1 MKKILTVIGIMFIM
15 VLAACSSP
23 EADEVLEYHN
33 EMAENINPKLDEID
47 TIYTKVASAA
57 TDEEALEIF
66 DTELVPLLDEIKDY
80 YEKQDVVTDV
90 AKEYHKLHVD
100 LVNAMN
106 DVVLKEKEYLTAFLD
121 ESTSEEDI
129 LALEAELEELNEVA
143 AEKDQAVADR
153 WDELVEKYDFI
164 EEEE

>member
-1 MKKILTVIGIMFIM
+1 M

-33 EMAENINPKLDEID
+33 AMAENINPKLDEID

-90 AKEYHKLHVD
+90 AKEYHNLHVD
-100 LVNAMN
+100 LVSAMN

-121 ESTSEEDI
+121 ENTTEEDI
-129 LALEAELEELNEVA
+129 LALEAELDELNKVA
-143 AEKDQAVADR
+143 ADKDQAVADR

-164 EEEE
+164 EEE